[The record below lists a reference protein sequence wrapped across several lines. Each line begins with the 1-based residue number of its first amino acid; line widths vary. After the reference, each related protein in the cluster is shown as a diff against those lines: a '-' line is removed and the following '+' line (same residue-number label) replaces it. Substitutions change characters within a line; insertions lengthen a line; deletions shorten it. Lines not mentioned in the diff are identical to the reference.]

1 LLILAA
7 HTSTPA
13 LGVAITQDGKIIAEE
28 VLKPGKEHLENISG
42 VIQKI
47 LSETGLELSDF
58 DGLGVAIG
66 PGSFS
71 GIRVGLSVFKGLAMA
86 LDTKIIGVSTLEIL
100 TWQAAE
106 ISAVAVP
113 LLDAGRGEVYV
124 GVFKKVPE
132 GVQVI
137 QSVRLLNKEEIEGF
151 VSKQNLHEM
160 VLCGAPELLEAI
172 VQGTTMSVKAIA
184 TPSPGACGTLA
195 EKGLERG
202 ASDDIHSLVP
212 LYVRRSDAE
221 EKKGIADALNK

>member
-1 LLILAA
+1 MLILAA
-7 HTSTPA
+7 HTATPA
-13 LGVAITQDGKIIAEE
+13 LGVAITKDGKIIAEE
-28 VLKPGKEHLENISG
+28 VLIPGKEHLENISG

-47 LSETGLELSDF
+47 LSETGFELSDF

-106 ISAVAVP
+106 IGAVAIP
-113 LLDAGRGEVYV
+113 LLDAGRGEVYA

-137 QSVRLLNKEEIEGF
+137 QAVRLLNKEEIEGF
-151 VSKQNLHEM
+151 ISEQDLDEM
-160 VLCGAPELLEAI
+160 VLCGAPELLETI
-172 VQGTTMSVKAIA
+172 VQDTTTSVKAIA
-184 TPSPGACGTLA
+184 TTSPGACGTLA
-195 EKGLERG
+195 EKRLEQG
-202 ASDDIHSLVP
+202 APDDIHSLVP

-221 EKKGIADALNK
+221 EKKGIADVLKK